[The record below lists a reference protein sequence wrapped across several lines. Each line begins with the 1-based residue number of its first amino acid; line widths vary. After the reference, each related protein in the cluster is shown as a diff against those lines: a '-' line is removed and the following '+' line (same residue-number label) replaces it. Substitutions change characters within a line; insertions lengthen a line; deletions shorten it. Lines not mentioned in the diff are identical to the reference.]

1 MVFWLV
7 GCCCDEHF
15 FLLKTIFERLFLFI
29 NAVFSNAVYL
39 HFRCLC
45 IYLSVAFDFE
55 HTIKN
60 FAISGL
66 RLRVTINSLLL
77 YLDFMLTGNP

>member
-1 MVFWLV
+1 MQYFQMLFTYTLDACVF
-7 GCCCDEHF
+7 
-15 FLLKTIFERLFLFI
+15 
-29 NAVFSNAVYL
+29 
-39 HFRCLC
+39 